1 MTEHADTAERTEAVQ
16 TIVALARRHAITA
29 EEIASALGQPVAEA
43 ARGRSQKV
51 LVRVLGV
58 LGSTFVFAGIAAFIA
73 LQWESLGP
81 AARVI
86 VTLGPGIAAFV
97 LAVLA
102 HRDQRFEMASTPLFL
117 VAAALEPTGMA
128 VALDEFGSGG
138 DWRLAGL
145 LISGTVGV
153 QMGLTFGAL
162 RKSSLLFLTVLFAE
176 IFWWTTFDML
186 DADGGPTALIL
197 GLSLLLAAA
206 GIDRTRHAIITPFWY
221 FVGSAAFLAGLFDVA
236 ERTPFELLFLAAAA
250 SLVYLS
256 AVLHTR
262 TLLAVSTLAILGYTA
277 WYTGEYFAD
286 SVGWP
291 LALIGFGLFMIGLGA
306 VAFRIDRD
314 YVQERGDESAR
325 P

>member
-1 MTEHADTAERTEAVQ
+1 MTQHADHPERAEAVR
-16 TIVALARRHAITA
+16 TIATLARRHGITA
-29 EEIASALGQPVAEA
+29 QEVAAALGEPVAESA
-43 ARGRSQKV
+43 SRRSQAV

-58 LGSTFVFAGIAAFIA
+58 LGATFVFAGIAAFIA
-73 LQWESLGP
+73 LQWEGLGS

-86 VTLGPGIAAFV
+86 VTLGPGVAAFV

-102 HRDQRFEMASTPLFL
+102 HRDPRFEKVSTPMFL

-128 VALDEFGSGG
+128 VALEEFGSGG

-145 LISGTVGV
+145 LIAGTIGA
-153 QMGLTFGAL
+153 QMGLTFGAI
-162 RKSSLLFLTVLFAE
+162 RKSTLLFLAILFAA
-176 IFWWTTFDML
+176 IFWWTAFDLL
-186 DADGGPTALIL
+186 DIDGGPTALVL
-197 GLSLLLAAA
+197 GASLLLASI
-206 GIDRTRHAIITPFWY
+206 GIDRTRHAGITPLWY
-221 FVGSAAFLAGLFDVA
+221 FVGSTAFLAGLFDLV

-262 TLLAVSTLAILGYTA
+262 TLLAVSTLAILAYTA
-277 WYTGEYFAD
+277 WFTGQYFAD

-291 LALIGFGLFMIGLGA
+291 LALIAFGLVMIGMGA
-306 VAFRIDRD
+306 LAFRIDRV
-314 YVQERGDESAR
+314 YVQDRGGGSAR

>member
-1 MTEHADTAERTEAVQ
+1 MTEHADSPERAEAVQ
-16 TIVALARRHAITA
+16 TIAALARRHGITA
-29 EEIASALGQPVAEA
+29 AEITAVLGEPAAET
-43 ARGRSQKV
+43 ARSRSQAV

-81 AARVI
+81 AARVV

-102 HRDQRFEMASTPLFL
+102 HSDRRFEKASTPLFL

-145 LISGTVGV
+145 LISGAIGA
-153 QMGLTFGAL
+153 QMGLTFAAL
-162 RKSSLLFLTVLFAE
+162 RKSSLLFLTVLFAT
-176 IFWWTTFDML
+176 ICWWTAFDLL
-186 DADGGPTALIL
+186 DADGGLTALIL
-197 GLSLLLAAA
+197 GASLLLASA
-206 GIDRTRHAIITPFWY
+206 GIDRTRHASITPFWY
-221 FVGSAAFLAGLFDVA
+221 FVGAAAFLAGLFDAV
-236 ERTPFELLFLAAAA
+236 ERTPLELLFLAAAA

-256 AVLHTR
+256 AVLHSR

-306 VAFRIDRD
+306 LAFRIDRV
-314 YVQERGDESAR
+314 YVQDRGDHSTR

>member
-1 MTEHADTAERTEAVQ
+1 MTAHADDPERAEALH
-16 TIVALARRHAITA
+16 TIVALARRHGITA
-29 EEIASALGQPVAEA
+29 DDVATALGAPA
-43 ARGRSQKV
+43 ARSVRSRSQAI

-73 LQWESLGP
+73 LQWESLGS
-81 AARVI
+81 AARVV
-86 VTLGPGIAAFV
+86 VTLGPGVAAFV

-102 HRDQRFEMASTPLFL
+102 HRDQRFAMASTPLFL

-128 VALDEFGSGG
+128 VALQEFGTGG

-145 LISGTVGV
+145 LIAGTVAA
-153 QMGLTFGAL
+153 QMGLTFASL
-162 RKSSLLFLTVLFAE
+162 RKSTLLFLTVLFAE
-176 IFWWTTFDML
+176 LFWWTTFDLL
-186 DADGGPTALIL
+186 DVDGGPTALVL
-197 GLSLLLAAA
+197 GASLLLASA
-206 GIDRTRHAIITPFWY
+206 GIDRTRHANITPFWY
-221 FVGSAAFLAGLFDVA
+221 FVGSAAFLAGLFDVV
-236 ERTPFELLFLAAAA
+236 ERTPFELLFLAVAA

-256 AVLHTR
+256 AVLHSR

-291 LALIGFGLFMIGLGA
+291 LALIAFGLFMIGLGA
-306 VAFRIDRD
+306 VAFRIDRV
-314 YVQERGDESAR
+314 YVQDRRDDAAR

>member
-1 MTEHADTAERTEAVQ
+1 MEHADHPERAEAVR
-16 TIVALARRHAITA
+16 TIVELARRHGLTA
-29 EEIASALGQPVAEA
+29 DEIAAALGEPVAA
-43 ARGRSQKV
+43 GARSRSQAV

-73 LQWESLGP
+73 LQWESLGS

-86 VTLGPGIAAFV
+86 VTLGPGVAAFV

-102 HRDQRFEMASTPLFL
+102 QRDPRFEKASTPLFL

-128 VALDEFGSGG
+128 VALQEFGSGG
-138 DWRLAGL
+138 DWRYAGV
-145 LISGTVGV
+145 LITGTVGA

-162 RKSSLLFLTVLFAE
+162 RKSTLLFLTVLFATVC
-176 IFWWTTFDML
+176 WWTVFDLL
-186 DADGGPTALIL
+186 DVEGGVIALVM
-197 GLSLLLAAA
+197 GFSLLLASA
-206 GIDRTRHAIITPFWY
+206 GIDRTRHASITPFWY
-221 FVGSAAFLAGLFDVA
+221 FVGSAAFLAGLFDVV

-277 WYTGEYFAD
+277 WYTSEYFAD

-291 LALIGFGLFMIGLGA
+291 LALIAFGLFMIGLGA
-306 VAFRIDRD
+306 VAFRIDRV
-314 YVQERGDESAR
+314 YVQDRGDESAR

>member
-1 MTEHADTAERTEAVQ
+1 MMEHADNAERAEALQ
-16 TIVALARRHAITA
+16 TIVALARRHGITA
-29 EEIASALGQPVAEA
+29 DDIAAGLGVPVAEE
-43 ARGRSQKV
+43 ARSRSQRV

-73 LQWESLGP
+73 LQWASLGP

-102 HRDQRFEMASTPLFL
+102 HRDPRFAMASTPLFL
-117 VAAALEPTGMA
+117 VAAALEPTGMG
-128 VALDEFGSGG
+128 VALDEYGSGG

-145 LISGTVGV
+145 LIAGTVGV
-153 QMGLTFGAL
+153 QMGVTFEAL
-162 RKSSLLFLTVLFAE
+162 RKSTLLFLAVLFAA
-176 IFWWTTFDML
+176 IFWWTAFDLL
-186 DADGGPTALIL
+186 DIDGGLTALIL
-197 GLSLLLAAA
+197 GGSLMLAAA
-206 GIDRTRHAIITPFWY
+206 GIGRSRHASITPLWY
-221 FVGSAAFLAGLFDVA
+221 FVGSAAFLAGLFDLV

-250 SLVYLS
+250 SFVYLS
-256 AVLHTR
+256 AVLHSR

-306 VAFRIDRD
+306 LAFRIDRV
-314 YVQERGDESAR
+314 YVQDRGVDSPR

>member
-1 MTEHADTAERTEAVQ
+1 MEPAAHPERAEAVR
-16 TIVALARRHAITA
+16 TIVDLARRHGITA
-29 EEIASALGQPVAEA
+29 DDIVAALGEPA
-43 ARGRSQKV
+43 AAGARSRSQAV

-58 LGSTFVFAGIAAFIA
+58 LGATFVFAGIAAFIA
-73 LQWESLGP
+73 LQWESLGS
-81 AARVI
+81 AARVS
-86 VTLGPGIAAFV
+86 VTLGPGVAAFV

-102 HRDQRFEMASTPLFL
+102 QRDPRFEKASTPLFL

-128 VALDEFGSGG
+128 VALQEFGSGG
-138 DWRLAGL
+138 DWRYAGV
-145 LISGTVGV
+145 LITGTVGA

-162 RKSSLLFLTVLFAE
+162 RKSTLLFLTLLFAAVC
-176 IFWWTTFDML
+176 WWTVFDLL
-186 DADGGPTALIL
+186 DVDGGVVALVM
-197 GLSLLLAAA
+197 GLTLLLASV
-206 GIDRTRHAIITPFWY
+206 GIDRTRHASITPFWY
-221 FVGSAAFLAGLFDVA
+221 FVGSAAFLAGLFDRV

-250 SLVYLS
+250 SLVYFS

-291 LALIGFGLFMIGLGA
+291 LALIAFGLFMIGLGA
-306 VAFRIDRD
+306 VAFRIDRV
-314 YVQERGDESAR
+314 YVQDRGDESAR